1 MTIATFHLAMVVGPS
16 EIVRRR
22 GSHTYCGNTRRT
34 SISAG
39 SSACDQAAGIE
50 RGAHRYRHIFSGHG
64 QLEQIN
70 QAPKYIEQRVKL

>member
-34 SISAG
+34 SISAVT
-39 SSACDQAAGIE
+39 SSNLQAA
-50 RGAHRYRHIFSGHG
+50 
-64 QLEQIN
+64 QLATRLPVLSAARIDIDTFFPATAN
-70 QAPKYIEQRVKL
+70 